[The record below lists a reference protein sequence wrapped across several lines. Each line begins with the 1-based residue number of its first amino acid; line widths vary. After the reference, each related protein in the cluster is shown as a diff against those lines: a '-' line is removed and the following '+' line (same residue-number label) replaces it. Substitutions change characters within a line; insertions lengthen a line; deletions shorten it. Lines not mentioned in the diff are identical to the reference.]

1 MITPIYA
8 SLLAGLFVFL
18 SVRTL
23 LFRRKLRIG
32 IGTNDNEQMLR
43 AMRVHSNFVEYAPLA
58 LLLILMIEL
67 IGGSNL
73 IIHFTSIA
81 LLAGRALHAYGVS
94 QTNENYSYRVAGM
107 ACTFTSICTSA
118 VCLLYLSLLNSSI

>member
-43 AMRVHSNFVEYAPLA
+43 AMRVHSNFAEYAPLA

-94 QTNENYSYRVAGM
+94 QTNENYSYRRR
-107 ACTFTSICTSA
+107 
-118 VCLLYLSLLNSSI
+118 